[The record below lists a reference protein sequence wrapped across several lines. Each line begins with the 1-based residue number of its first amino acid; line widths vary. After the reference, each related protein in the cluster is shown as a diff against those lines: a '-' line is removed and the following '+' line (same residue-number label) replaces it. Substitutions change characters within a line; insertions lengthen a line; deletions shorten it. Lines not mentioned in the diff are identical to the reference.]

1 MWQRG
6 RRGRNEMA
14 VKEFIENCLDEIAAF
29 ALVTAGIVYLFWT
42 REVEQAIA
50 IVTLGAGYLFGK
62 RKSGN

>member
-1 MWQRG
+1 
-6 RRGRNEMA
+6 MA